1 MRRPA
6 AVRQAESM
14 VAFESKPPA
23 FLKGEYQP
31 KDNTERLGLA
41 GVCVGKKLNHAAAHL
56 DAVELAADPKAAGD
70 LKSFHRY
77 NAAGHALLAAAGHG
91 EDRFRSGSWLAVSC
105 RLVLTHMEMA
115 CCLVM
120 LPSRVPLQAERTCS
134 ASPVASR
141 WADGSDK
148 PKPRLANRFELSDAV
163 SALRLPPKAVATV
176 SGPTVRHLGIVTR
189 LQRTSFG
196 FWFIAPPL
204 RGRGC
209 DAHRRA
215 DGRASPRGV

>member
-1 MRRPA
+1 
-6 AVRQAESM
+6 M

-31 KDNTERLGLA
+31 RDNTERLGLA

-56 DAVELAADPKAAGD
+56 YADALAADPKAAGD

-105 RLVLTHMEMA
+105 RLVLTRMEMA

-120 LPSRVPLQAERTCS
+120 RPSRVPLQRAGHAAAPWQVRGNDSHGNGMAPGDCRP
-134 ASPVASR
+134 AIRQLWSR
-141 WADGSDK
+141 GSM
-148 PKPRLANRFELSDAV
+148 RSYVGSREC
-163 SALRLPPKAVATV
+163 RW
-176 SGPTVRHLGIVTR
+176 RH
-189 LQRTSFG
+189 
-196 FWFIAPPL
+196 
-204 RGRGC
+204 RGC
-209 DAHRRA
+209 
-215 DGRASPRGV
+215 